1 MNVDLFL
8 HGFEKRRFGHEGL
21 LRRAAKIVSA
31 ACTED
36 RPGRHQYRRVFAC
49 IVIVYEADDKKSKV
63 VEAVDAQA
71 MLSAVGENRAMSEVA
86 REVNEGLGRAIEQ
99 I

>member
-1 MNVDLFL
+1 MKVCSAVRPRSSPPLAVRTVQEDINIGV
-8 HGFEKRRFGHEGL
+8 L
-21 LRRAAKIVSA
+21 L
-31 ACTED
+31 
-36 RPGRHQYRRVFAC
+36 PC